1 MPGSFTS
8 DGLREMTDSIEK
20 KEILLSALVM
30 LKELLQRG
38 LRTIAFDG
46 DSGNSAGVID
56 RPHFSFCGGADC
68 TKIHSGRRS

>member
-38 LRTIAFDG
+38 LTAL
-46 DSGNSAGVID
+46 
-56 RPHFSFCGGADC
+56 
-68 TKIHSGRRS
+68 RSMATPATRLA